1 MHRRQYDTTDRERV
15 FQHTWLKQYVW
26 LEYRKQEGVAGGSG
40 DDAAEADDGNMRLF
54 CKTCA
59 KYEKVGGFVVGSAGS
74 MNVRYNTA

>member
-1 MHRRQYDTTDRERV
+1 M
-15 FQHTWLKQYVW
+15 
-26 LEYRKQEGVAGGSG
+26 